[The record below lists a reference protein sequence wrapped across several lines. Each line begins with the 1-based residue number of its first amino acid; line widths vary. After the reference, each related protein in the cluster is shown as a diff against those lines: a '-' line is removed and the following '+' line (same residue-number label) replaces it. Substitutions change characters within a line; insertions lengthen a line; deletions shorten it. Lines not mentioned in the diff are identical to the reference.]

1 MISQKYSCF
10 NLGNTCA
17 VLGVIKRNT
26 DGAVNIHNFFE
37 KLPKQIMRNLDDDW
51 IAGWEVTNEM

>member
-1 MISQKYSCF
+1 MIIQKYSCF

-26 DGAVNIHNFFE
+26 DGAVNIHNFVE
-37 KLPKQIMRNLDDDW
+37 KLPKQIMRNLDDD
-51 IAGWEVTNEM
+51 